1 MTNEIAEVTVPQV
14 TTPPQNAGELTRPNA
29 SPPPRTVLLAED
41 DAVFRSVLQS
51 WLRKWGYQLTVA
63 KDGSEAWEALQSEN
77 SPHLLVLDWMMPG
90 MDGPEICRRLRSV
103 PDGPYHYIVLLTG
116 RGEKQ
121 DIVDGLEAGADD
133 YLTKPF
139 DVNELK
145 VRLRAGQ
152 RILDLEDGLVQAQA
166 ELQHRA
172 THDALTGVLNRGAVL
187 AALASEM
194 KHNVARGGRLG
205 LLIAD
210 IDHFK
215 KVNDT
220 HGHLAGDAALR
231 GVTERLRACMRG
243 NDILGRYGGEEF
255 LILAPRSDH
264 HGVCA
269 LGERLRNAVEAEPI
283 PTEAGPLRITLSLGA
298 VAVDVENP
306 PRQPEELLRAAD
318 EALYRAKAK
327 GRNRVE
333 MAGKDSSLAAATAC
347 AQ

>member
-14 TTPPQNAGELTRPNA
+14 PTPPQNTGELTRPNA
-29 SPPPRTVLLAED
+29 VPEPRSVLLAED

-77 SPHLLVLDWMMPG
+77 APRLLVLDWMMPG
-90 MDGPEICRRLRSV
+90 MDGPEICQRLRV
-103 PDGPYHYIVLLTG
+103 AADGPYRYVVLLTA
-116 RGEKQ
+116 RGEKA
-121 DIVDGLEAGADD
+121 DIIAGLEAGADD

-152 RILDLEDGLVQAQA
+152 RILDLEDGLMQAQA

-231 GVTERLRACMRG
+231 GVTERLRNCMRA
-243 NDILGRYGGEEF
+243 NDVLGRYGGEEF
-255 LILAPRSDH
+255 LILAPRSDRA
-264 HGVCA
+264 GVRA
-269 LGERLRNAVEAEPI
+269 YGERLRAAVAETPI
-283 PTEAGPLRITLSLGA
+283 LTEAGPLPITLSLGA
-298 VAVDVENP
+298 VAVDVEYP
-306 PRQPEELLRAAD
+306 PSQQEELLRAAD
-318 EALYRAKAK
+318 EALYRAKAE
-327 GRNRVE
+327 GRNRVVV
-333 MAGKDSSLAAATAC
+333 AGKDAVGMALSAFP
-347 AQ
+347 Q